1 MCTNCVQ
8 KILNSILF
16 IDVIFSGDLQH
27 VVEAGTGLANYSY
40 KVLIKL
46 INIEDM
52 VPSIPNLCPNLC
64 PIYSDEFSTRYGQLI
79 VTY

>member
-1 MCTNCVQ
+1 MRKQ
-8 KILNSILF
+8 ADRYLILL
-16 IDVIFSGDLQH
+16 DT
-27 VVEAGTGLANYSY
+27 GTGLANYSH
-40 KVLIKL
+40 KILITI

-52 VPSIPNLCPNLC
+52 VPNTPNLCPNLC

>member
-8 KILNSILF
+8 KIANNILLLNVFFL
-16 IDVIFSGDLQH
+16 GDLQD

-40 KVLIKL
+40 KILIKI

-79 VTY
+79 VSH

>member
-1 MCTNCVQ
+1 MRNQ
-8 KILNSILF
+8 ADRYLSLL
-16 IDVIFSGDLQH
+16 DS
-27 VVEAGTGLANYSY
+27 GTGLANYSY
-40 KVLIKL
+40 KILFMIILFKS
-46 INIEDM
+46 M

>member
-1 MCTNCVQ
+1 M
-8 KILNSILF
+8 
-16 IDVIFSGDLQH
+16 
-27 VVEAGTGLANYSY
+27 EAGTGLANYSY
-40 KVLIKL
+40 KILIKL
-46 INIEDM
+46 IKLEYM

>member
-1 MCTNCVQ
+1 MNCVQ
-8 KILNSILF
+8 QMTNNNLLL
-16 IDVIFSGDLQH
+16 DVTLLGNLQH
-27 VVEAGTGLANYSY
+27 IVEAGTGLANYSY
-40 KVLIKL
+40 KILIKL
-46 INIEDM
+46 IKLEYM

>member
-1 MCTNCVQ
+1 M
-8 KILNSILF
+8 LF
-16 IDVIFSGDLQH
+16 LYVIFSGNLQH
-27 VVEAGTGLANYSY
+27 VVGAGTGLANYSY
-40 KVLIKL
+40 KILIKL
-46 INIEDM
+46 IKLEYM